1 MAGDAHLESCV
12 IAEWS
17 AHLEAAGAAGS
28 TRAAYLADVQGFF
41 AALLRRGGDPASP
54 RRADLRSWLGGL
66 SERRGARGR
75 KRALSAV
82 KSFYRWRAGRYGA
95 VGRAE
100 EVLALKGPRTP
111 KTLPRPIR
119 TEAAL
124 ALCAP
129 AAGVDW
135 IEARDRA
142 AFALMYGAG
151 LRISETLGLRGR
163 DAPPPATLQITG
175 KGGRARPVPI
185 AKPVARAVARYLEL
199 SPWTLRPEDAL
210 FRGAKGGPLAAPVL
224 RRRLAMR
231 REALGLGPDA
241 TPHAL
246 RHAFATDL
254 LRESGDL
261 RAIQELLGHARLS
274 STQIY
279 TQVDEDHVLEAFHAA
294 HPRGARGAS
303 REPDGAGS

>member
-1 MAGDAHLESCV
+1 MAGDAYTEASV
-12 IAEWS
+12 IADWS
-17 AHLEAAGAAGS
+17 AHLDAAGAARS
-28 TRAAYLADVQGFF
+28 TRAAYIADLQDFF
-41 AALLRRGGDPASP
+41 AALERRGGQPATP
-54 RRADLRSWLGGL
+54 RRADLRAWLGGL
-66 SERRGARGR
+66 AERRGARGR

-82 KSFYRWRAGRYGA
+82 KSFYRWRASRDGA
-95 VGRAE
+95 IGRAE
-100 EVLALKGPRTP
+100 EVFALKGPRAP

-129 AAGVDW
+129 AAEGDW

-142 AFALMYGAG
+142 AFAFMYGAG

-163 DAPPPATLQITG
+163 DAPPPPTLQVAG
-175 KGGRARPVPI
+175 KGGRVRSVPIARPV
-185 AKPVARAVARYLEL
+185 ADAVARYLEL
-199 SPWTLRPEDAL
+199 SPWTPAPDEAL
-210 FRGAKGGPLAAPVL
+210 FRGVKGGPLSAPVL